1 MIKMVKQWE
10 IIQEVVMKPINITMS
25 GGKFNNTPTPE
36 DIWQTSEMFINDYL
50 DFPFNEDLGV
60 LYIFFIVCFYFYTL
74 IIY

>member
-1 MIKMVKQWE
+1 
-10 IIQEVVMKPINITMS
+10 MKPINIIMS

-60 LYIFFIVCFYFYTL
+60 LFTEAELTDMFWRFIDRKSVV
-74 IIY
+74 